1 MGKLGSDLLSQ
12 VPADVLT
19 VASRLHDAG
28 WRSWIVGG
36 CTRDLLLG
44 RPVHDWDLA
53 TDARPDD
60 VTQVFRRVIPTGI
73 QHGTVTVMIGKTG
86 FEVTTLR
93 GEGAYSDGRHPD
105 SVTFVGD
112 LVEDLARRDF
122 TINAIALDP
131 RSGEVTDPFDGRGDL
146 RARCIR
152 AVGEPQRRFSED
164 GLRLMRAARFSAV
177 LGFDI
182 EPATLAAMTATVDT
196 LAKVS
201 LERVRDELLKT
212 LSAPRPSIGLQAMR
226 HTGILAV
233 VLPELLPMI
242 GCDQN
247 RYHAFDVWDHTLAV
261 VDACRPDPVL
271 RLAALLHDV
280 AKPVVRGVNDKTGDY
295 TFYHHEVAGGQ
306 MADRIGALLKLSNQ
320 QRDFVSSVVR
330 QHLVVYDDEW
340 TDGAVRRWIRRVG
353 EDLVEPVLELATADA
368 HGKGLDPTDVLASIE
383 RLRERVRVMREE
395 GVALST
401 RDLAIDGRTVM
412 QECGVA
418 PGPIVGR
425 ILQHLLEQVIENPE
439 LNDRDRL
446 SELARRF
453 VASPG

>member
-1 MGKLGSDLLSQ
+1 MGKLASELLSQ

-36 CTRDLLLG
+36 CTRDLLLQ

-60 VTQVFRRVIPTGI
+60 VIKVFRRVIPTGI
-73 QHGTVTVMIGKTG
+73 QHGTVTVMIGRTG

-131 RSGEVTDPFDGRGDL
+131 RSGELTDPFGGQDDL
-146 RARCIR
+146 QARLIK
-152 AVGEPQRRFSED
+152 AVGEPERRFSED

-182 EPATLAAMTATVDT
+182 EPSTLAAMGTCVET

-201 LERVRDELLKT
+201 MERVRDELLKT
-212 LSAPRPSIGLQAMR
+212 LAAPRPSVGLQAMR

-233 VLPELLPMI
+233 VLPELLPMV
-242 GCDQN
+242 GCEQN
-247 RYHAFDVWDHTLAV
+247 HYHAFDVWGHTLAV
-261 VDACRPDPVL
+261 VDSCRPDPVM

-280 AKPVVRGVNDKTGDY
+280 GKPVVRGVNEKTGDY
-295 TFYHHEVAGGQ
+295 TFYHHEVTGAK
-306 MADRIGALLKLSNQ
+306 MADGIGSLLKLSNQ
-320 QRDFVSSVVR
+320 QRDFVAAVVR
-330 QHLVVYDDEW
+330 HHLVVYDDEW

-353 EDLVEPVLELATADA
+353 EELVDPVLALAEADA
-368 HGKGLDPTDVLASIE
+368 HGKGVDATDVLASIDK
-383 RLRERVRVMREE
+383 LRERVRVMREA
-395 GVALST
+395 GVALTT

-412 QECGVA
+412 QECAVA
-418 PGPIVGR
+418 SGPIVGR
-425 ILQHLLEQVIENPE
+425 ILQHLLDQVIETPE
-439 LNDRDRL
+439 LNERGKL
-446 SELARRF
+446 IELARQF
-453 VASPG
+453 VATAG